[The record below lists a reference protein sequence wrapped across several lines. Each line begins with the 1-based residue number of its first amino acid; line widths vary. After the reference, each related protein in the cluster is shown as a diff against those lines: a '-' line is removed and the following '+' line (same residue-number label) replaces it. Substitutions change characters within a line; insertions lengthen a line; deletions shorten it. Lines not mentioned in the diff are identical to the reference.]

1 MNEITWPEAFIFAA
15 AFLALV
21 GLIVTV
27 GEWQRERVA
36 LHDVDATLPDTGWIT
51 ALAEETRTEE
61 QRVDQAMRAGIEEG
75 A

>member
-15 AFLALV
+15 ALLTLV
-21 GLIVTV
+21 GLFVTV

-51 ALAEETRTEE
+51 ALSTDARTEE
-61 QRVDQAMRAGIEEG
+61 QRVDQAMRTGIEEG